1 MQYPEDVGVTD
12 KRVIGGGIEV
22 YCVGPT
28 VDYKPDNPNTDTLLK
43 LDGSYQEN
51 GSDIHECHGD
61 PTCWTIDAS
70 IIKTDGNVKTTSTY
84 VVVLKPLIFDR

>member
-1 MQYPEDVGVTD
+1 MAYPGDVGVTD

-28 VDYKPDNPNTDTLLK
+28 VNYDPSNPKTDTLLRLK
-43 LDGSYQEN
+43 DSYQVN
-51 GSDIHECHGD
+51 GNFHECHGD

-70 IIKTDGNVKTTSTY
+70 IIKTNGNVASPSTY
-84 VVVLKPLIFDR
+84 VVVLKPLIFG